1 VVISVFY
8 APRALADIE
17 RLADFLLTQ
26 DEVAAK
32 ETSEILIEA
41 IAHLA
46 RHPLVGRIVEHGL
59 RELVISRGRTGYVAL
74 YRFDADRNHVI
85 VLAIKHQR
93 ELDIAGKDHFL

>member
-1 VVISVFY
+1 MTEIFY
-8 APRALADIE
+8 APRALADFD
-17 RLADFLLTQ
+17 RLADFLLAQ
-26 DEVAAK
+26 DETAAI
-32 ETSEILIEA
+32 ETGKILIDA

-74 YRFDADRNHVI
+74 YRFDAERDLII

-93 ELDIAGKDHFL
+93 ELDIGD